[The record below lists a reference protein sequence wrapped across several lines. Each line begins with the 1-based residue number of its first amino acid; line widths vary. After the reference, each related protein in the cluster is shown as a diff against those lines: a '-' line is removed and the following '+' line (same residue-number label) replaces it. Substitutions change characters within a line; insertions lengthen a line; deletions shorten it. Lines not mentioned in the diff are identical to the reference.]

1 VAVPDDIPQEWDVNP
16 DHANTASPLPGSP
29 TSPAPPCSWPA
40 PTIVRRQRRKLA
52 RQADVVKGYA
62 DELHDEMEHN
72 DRLQVE
78 NEGLHRD
85 LRALRAEN
93 TDLLEM
99 AVYGSPS

>member
-1 VAVPDDIPQEWDVNP
+1 MNP
-16 DHANTASPLPGSP
+16 AMTNTAIAASGIANVACAALLVAG
-29 TSPAPPCSWPA
+29 AD
-40 PTIVRRQRRKLA
+40 IVRRQRRKLA

-62 DELHDEMEHN
+62 DELHDEMERN